1 MWIPQSK
8 LGEAKKAGQESRK
21 RYMEGQHMY
30 ERIMSLLSL
39 LSVLGP
45 FESWLKACRCTS
57 RLQSSRAIVWALA
70 PLGQLFGRPLSK

>member
-1 MWIPQSK
+1 
-8 LGEAKKAGQESRK
+8 
-21 RYMEGQHMY
+21 MY